1 MTIAARM
8 ERLRDEDLVQI
19 ANGVE
24 ADAFEPAFVEAA
36 KLELQRRGL
45 SEAAIGQLR
54 NEAEQLIAF
63 EEARKDEP
71 LGWAGRL
78 GFMLFG
84 FTILGIFF
92 AIAQRHLGYHR
103 KSSDAFVWTLY
114 GFGFWALIALAF
126 AVTDRGG

>member
-1 MTIAARM
+1 MTTAARM

-24 ADAFEPAFVEAA
+24 ADEFEPAFVEAA

-45 SEAAIGQLR
+45 SEASIGKLR
-54 NEAEQLIAF
+54 TQAEQLIAH
-63 EEARKDEP
+63 EEAPKDEP

-92 AIAQRHLGYHR
+92 AIAQRCLGYHR
-103 KSSDAFVWTLY
+103 KSSDAIIWTLY
-114 GFGFWALIALAF
+114 GFGLWGLIAVAF
-126 AVTDRGG
+126 AVTDLGA